1 MLWRDIITISRRGL
15 IQNNLRSLLT
25 ILGIVIGIAA
35 IIIVTSVGQAAQQLV
50 VNQFSGLG
58 SRTVLVGAGR
68 EPKGPSDLFEF
79 FTNTL
84 KDRDVKALINRS
96 NVPQFT
102 EVTPVIFQVD
112 SASFEGETVRGTLI
126 GASENIFPIFEIF
139 PETGRAFIE
148 QEVEEGASVIVLG
161 SDVKNELFGPSDPIG
176 EKIRIR
182 NQLFRVIGIINPT
195 GNIGA
200 FNVNDF
206 MAIPYTTMQ
215 RYLVGIDYYHRI
227 IGRVAAEDQMKE
239 AVENI
244 NATLR
249 ELHGISDPSKD
260 DFFIDTQ
267 ANAVERVGLVANIFT
282 ALLIA
287 VATIS
292 LIVGGI
298 GIMNIMLVS
307 VTERTKEIGLRKALG
322 AKRSDIL
329 IQFLL
334 EAIILTVSGGIIGV
348 FLGVVFSYFAS
359 LILSRLIGEGWQFI
373 ISPYAVT
380 AGVAIS
386 GAIGLIFG
394 MYPAIQASKKSPL
407 EALRYE

>member
-1 MLWRDIITISRRGL
+1 MLLRDIIATSRRGL
-15 IQNNLRSLLT
+15 VQNNLRSLLT

-35 IIIVTSVGQAAQQLV
+35 IIIVTSVGQAAQQIV
-50 VNQFSGLG
+50 IDQFSGLG
-58 SRTVLVGAGR
+58 SRTILVGSGR

-84 KDRDVKALINRS
+84 KDRDAKALMNRS

-112 SASFEGETVRGTLI
+112 SASFEGETYRGTLI
-126 GASENIFPIFEIF
+126 GASEQIFSIFEIF
-139 PETGRAFIE
+139 PETGRAFTD
-148 QEVEEGASVIVLG
+148 QEVEEGTSVIVIG
-161 SDVKNELFGPSDPIG
+161 SDVKNELFGPSNPIG

-182 NQLFRVIGIINPT
+182 NQLFRVIGVINPT

-200 FNVNDF
+200 FNVNNF
-206 MAIPYTTMQ
+206 LAIPYTTMQ

-227 IGRVAAEDQMKE
+227 IGRVAAEDQMEE

-249 ELHGISDPSKD
+249 ELHGIDDPSKD
-260 DFFIDTQ
+260 DFFVDTQ
-267 ANAVERVGLVANIFT
+267 NNAVERVGVVAGIFT
-282 ALLIA
+282 ALLLA

-292 LIVGGI
+292 LVVGGI

-322 AKRSDIL
+322 ANRSDIL
-329 IQFLL
+329 TQFLL
-334 EAIILTVSGGIIGV
+334 EAIILTTSGGVIGI
-348 FLGVVFSYFAS
+348 FLGVLFSYSAS
-359 LILSRLIGEGWQFI
+359 LILSRLLVAGWQLI
-373 ISPYAVT
+373 ISPYSVI
-380 AGVAIS
+380 AGVVVS
-386 GAIGLIFG
+386 SAIGLIFG
-394 MYPAIQASKKSPL
+394 MYPALQASKKSPL

>member
-15 IQNNLRSLLT
+15 VQNNLRSLLT

-58 SRTVLVGAGR
+58 SRTILVGAGR

-84 KDRDVKALINRS
+84 KDRDVKVLTNRF

-112 SASFEGETVRGTLI
+112 SAAFEGETVRGTLI

-139 PETGRAFIE
+139 PEIGRAFTD
-148 QEVEEGASVIVLG
+148 QEVESGTSVVVLG
-161 SDVKNELFGPSDPIG
+161 ADVKNELFGPSDPIG

-182 NQLFRVIGIINPT
+182 NQLFRVIGVINPT

-206 MAIPYTTMQ
+206 LAIPYTTMQ
-215 RYLVGIDYYHRI
+215 QYLVGIDYYHRI
-227 IGRVAAEDQMKE
+227 IGRVAAEDQVEE
-239 AVENI
+239 AVANI

-249 ELHGISDPSKD
+249 ELHGIDDPSKD
-260 DFFIDTQ
+260 DFFVDTQ
-267 ANAVERVGLVANIFT
+267 ANAVERVGIVANIF
-282 ALLIA
+282 AAMLLA

-292 LIVGGI
+292 LVVGGI

-322 AKRSDIL
+322 ATQGDIL

-334 EAIILTVSGGIIGV
+334 EAIILTISGGIIGI
-348 FLGVVFSYFAS
+348 FLGVVFSYSTS
-359 LILSRLIGEGWQFI
+359 LVLSRFVGEGWQLI
-373 ISPYAVT
+373 ISPYAVMT
-380 AGVAIS
+380 GVAIS
-386 GAIGLIFG
+386 GAVGIIFG
-394 MYPAIQASKKSPL
+394 IYPALQASRKSPL